1 MSQKRG
7 FFPDV
12 SLPKPIFSEKPRF
25 LASVL
30 WYKTCC
36 HSQIFTGGFCTKL
49 IHQRRSFFLQPARKK
64 QNSPLIDLRVLPIK
78 PLLLACKSDKTALLC
93 SGAYLRGF
101 PWTSSSRNRKSGPE
115 SAAW

>member
-49 IHQRRSFFLQPARKK
+49 TYDI
-64 QNSPLIDLRVLPIK
+64 NSGCIGRIK
-78 PLLLACKSDKTALLC
+78 PQSTQRTQRKRTERWIIPMLTGLISEAKF
-93 SGAYLRGF
+93 F
-101 PWTSSSRNRKSGPE
+101 PSTGL
-115 SAAW
+115 